1 MSSPLLARRRR
12 RAPSIRLAAAA
23 TLLACAAG
31 AYAQAPL
38 PPLQVLLSQAP
49 PSPAPSRAPLSA
61 VQASSSPPPAPL
73 PQAQVSSSQT
83 QVSSSQLPASLSLA
97 QAQRLAVARS
107 RQVAAQDAALTA
119 SREMAVA
126 AGQLPDPVL
135 KLGIDNLPV
144 NGADRGSLSADF
156 MTMRRVGISQELTR
170 ADKRALRSD
179 RYRLQADKDQAEK
192 DRVVA
197 AIERD
202 TAIAWLDRYY
212 ADAANNVIA
221 AQRAQA
227 ANELQAVEAA
237 YRGGRAS
244 QADVLAAKSSVAQF
258 DDRIDDAARRA
269 RSAQIALARWVGD
282 AATLPQAGMPA
293 MLDDVHLDPA
303 TLNSVLAH
311 HPDLAASAKQV
322 DIAATDARLAEAAT
336 HPDWSVEVGFQ
347 QRGPAYTNM
356 LTFGVSVPLQWDRK
370 NRQGR
375 ELAARLAEA
384 DQARAEYDELL
395 RVHQA
400 EIRAML
406 IEWQTDRNRVSRY
419 VSDLI
424 PLAEER
430 SAALLAAYRGGKA
443 TLQDVLAGRRA
454 ELDTRLSALQLEAE
468 TARLWAQLKFF
479 SKDVP

>member
-1 MSSPLLARRRR
+1 MSSPLIARRWR

-23 TLLACAAG
+23 TLLTCAAS
-31 AYAQAPL
+31 ACAQAPL
-38 PPLQVLLSQAP
+38 SQAQPSLSPPQVALSPAQALPSPSQASLSQA
-49 PSPAPSRAPLSA
+49 
-61 VQASSSPPPAPL
+61 QASP
-73 PQAQVSSSQT
+73 
-83 QVSSSQLPASLSLA
+83 SQLPASLSLA
-97 QAQRLAVARS
+97 EAQRLAVARS
-107 RQVAAQDAALTA
+107 RQVAAQDAAWTA

-192 DRVVA
+192 DRVIA

-212 ADAANNVIA
+212 ADAANAAIA

-244 QADVLAAKSSVAQF
+244 QADVLAAKSSVAQL

-282 AATLPQAGMPA
+282 AATLPQAGT
-293 MLDDVHLDPA
+293 PA
-303 TLNSVLAH
+303 TLDEVHLNPATLDSTLAH

-322 DIAATDARLAEAAT
+322 DIAATDARLAEAAK
-336 HPDWSVEVGFQ
+336 HADWSVEVGFQ

-356 LTFGVSVPLQWDRK
+356 VTFGVSVPLQWDQK
-370 NRQGR
+370 NRQDR
-375 ELAARLAEA
+375 ELSARLAEA

-395 RVHQA
+395 RAHQA

-406 IEWQTDRNRVSRY
+406 IEWQTNRNRLSRY
-419 VSDLI
+419 ARDLI
-424 PLAEER
+424 PLAGER
-430 SAALLAAYRGGKA
+430 SAALLASYRGGKA
-443 TLQDVLAGRRA
+443 TLQEVLAGRRA
-454 ELDTRLSALQLEAE
+454 ELDTRLSALQLEAD